1 MCGHAAGPGERRS
14 QGKAHTHQE
23 VSTWPRRLAHPW
35 AKWTLFKKIYLFIIT
50 TAVLGLCSCTQAFSG
65 YGRWGPSLV
74 AVLGLRNAVAS
85 LTVEHRPWSTGSVVV
100 LLGLSCPRAQPMSAS
115 QTMDLTPALASRFLT
130 TQTTREAPSGLL
142 INGGSPGTAFGR
154 KIKEDTPGRGKGAG
168 GRRNR

>member
-1 MCGHAAGPGERRS
+1 MWTRS
-14 QGKAHTHQE
+14 R
-23 VSTWPRRLAHPW
+23 PRRGGAEERPTRIRKSARGRGGSHIPGQSGLSL
-35 AKWTLFKKIYLFIIT
+35 KRFVYLFIIT
-50 TAVLGLCSCTQAFSG
+50 TAVLGLCSCAQAFSG
-65 YGRWGPSLV
+65 YGRWGPLV

-85 LTVEHRPWSTGSVVV
+85 LTVEHGPWSTGSVVV

-142 INGGSPGTAFGR
+142 INGGSHGTAFGR
-154 KIKEDTPGRGKGAG
+154 KIKVDTPGQGKRAG

>member
-1 MCGHAAGPGERRS
+1 MDTQQAQERRS
-14 QGKAHTHQE
+14 RGKAHTHQE
-23 VSTWPRRLAHPW
+23 VSTWQRRLAHPW
-35 AKWTLFKKIYLFIIT
+35 AKWTLFKKICLFIYYHYGCPGSLLLR
-50 TAVLGLCSCTQAFSG
+50 AGLLWLRQV
-65 YGRWGPSLV
+65 GPSLV

-85 LTVEHRPWSTGSVVV
+85 LTVEHGPWSTGSVVV

-142 INGGSPGTAFGR
+142 INGGSHGTAFGR
-154 KIKEDTPGRGKGAG
+154 KIKVDTPGQGKGAG